1 MGTARSN
8 PKDKAFAKQ
17 HFANRARHFV
27 NACLGLPGVPVLPAL
42 MLATALAGTLAGA
55 FGTGELPGGQRLAFW
70 LILMGLQAIKWLA
83 LLAWLVK
90 QPGDYWRAALIGA
103 LTLNPLIPLEVWLS
117 YRLVGYPAQLDIG
130 PILSAVLPLA
140 GVILAVMAVLYPP
153 FVWPRR
159 RAGRAGPLAARQL
172 APGDVLAAAAED
184 HYCRIYLADGRQ
196 VLALGRFGDLLAELA
211 EAGADGMQIHRGRWV
226 AESGVAAS
234 RRAGRGW
241 EVVLPCGTAMRV
253 SAAHRAQA
261 RARGWLSRRE
271 AGSGAAS
278 AASGAHH
285 TLERR

>member
-1 MGTARSN
+1 MGTAPFN
-8 PKDKAFAKQ
+8 PGTKASAK
-17 HFANRARHFV
+17 HRFANRARDFA
-27 NACLGLPGVPVLPAL
+27 NACLALPGVPVLPAL

-55 FGTGELPGGQRLAFW
+55 FGTGDLPGGQRLAFW
-70 LILMGLQAIKWLA
+70 LILMALQTAKWLA
-83 LLAWLVK
+83 LLSWLVK

-103 LTLNPLIPLEVWLS
+103 LTLNPLIPLEVWLA
-117 YRLVGYPAQLDIG
+117 YRLVGYPARLDIG
-130 PILSAVLPLA
+130 PNLGAALPLA
-140 GVILAVMAVLYPP
+140 GIILAVMAVLHTP
-153 FVWPRR
+153 FAWPRR
-159 RAGRAGPLAARQL
+159 RRAPSAGLLTAQQL

-211 EAGADGMQIHRGRWV
+211 EADGMQIHRGRWV
-226 AESGVAAS
+226 AERGVAAS

-261 RARGWLSRRE
+261 RARGWIGRRQ
-271 AGSGAAS
+271 AGPAAVS

>member
-8 PKDKAFAKQ
+8 RAHRASAK
-17 HFANRARHFV
+17 HRFANRARNFA
-27 NACLGLPGVPVLPAL
+27 NLCLALPGVPVLPAL

-55 FGTGELPGGQRLAFW
+55 FGTAALPGGQRLAFW
-70 LILMGLQAIKWLA
+70 LILMALQTVKWLA

-90 QPGDYWRAALIGA
+90 QPSDYWRASLIGA

-140 GVILAVMAVLYPP
+140 GVILAVMAVLHPP

-159 RAGRAGPLAARQL
+159 RAVRAGLLAAQQL

-211 EAGADGMQIHRGRWV
+211 EADGMQIHRGRWV
-226 AESGVAAS
+226 AEAGVTAS

-261 RARGWLSRRE
+261 RARGWLGRRE
-271 AGSGAAS
+271 AGSGAVS